1 MAVAEVSVIPIE
13 LGFEICKVTAVP
25 LKVIMVAELPK
36 VVVLGMKLVPFTVKE
51 LPPVMGP
58 AFVAN
63 ETSLRLT
70 ILVMVGVVTYQNR
83 ELADKP
89 PAVETVTGANPMIPE
104 GVLAVILLLFWTLI
118 LVTARPLRVAVAPVM

>member
-13 LGFEICKVTAVP
+13 PGFEICKVTAVP
-25 LKVIMVAELPK
+25 LKVIVVAELPK

-83 ELADKP
+83 ELADRP
-89 PAVETVTGANPMIPE
+89 PAVETVMGANPMIPE
-104 GVLAVILLLFWTLI
+104 GVLAVILLLF
-118 LVTARPLRVAVAPVM
+118 